1 MYVLHTPPKLCVV
14 KYTVNNAPRLFM
26 FLKLGTCFLKKEI
39 RAQLGENKLAPLLAS
54 RETQILC
61 ALRKIVKSDY

>member
-1 MYVLHTPPKLCVV
+1 
-14 KYTVNNAPRLFM
+14 M